1 MKKSVIVNFLKRER
15 KLKDELL
22 VEIQSKMKPNI
33 EVKLLNDYGEY
44 DVVIEDIVHE
54 IVPLYPDRNDMINTF
69 ILPVSIRMNDNNE
82 VFVKFDD
89 FENTEYMLDNGFGW
103 TVETLYNVR
112 LLLNKS
118 IVKKQM
124 K

>member
-1 MKKSVIVNFLKRER
+1 MKKSVIVNFLNRER

-33 EVKLLNDYGEY
+33 EVKLLNEYGEY

-54 IVPLYPDRNDMINTF
+54 IVPLYPDRNDMINTL

-103 TVETLYNVR
+103 TVEALYNVR